1 VEKAESLF
9 QNDPPRPAQPGRRP
23 GDPRAIRAAL
33 DEGPSP
39 LSWDERLE
47 LLDAAARALRA
58 RIQGRQGAPPESPEA
73 RLAERLGWPR
83 WPGEEDV
90 VARFEALRE
99 SHELRIPHEGSGLS
113 LCAPDWR
120 ELTCEAFTR
129 VALEIAHGRAC
140 ILCADERAPE
150 LAELLHGVL
159 VGAGFPGERLALSG
173 SARRETLECWC
184 AAGGVGSLSAS
195 GSAASIVELRR
206 FAWERGL
213 TDQRLRSL
221 RCSSFV
227 LEEREDVH
235 RAAERVA
242 LSAFGPETC
251 GGQLPGQIAR
261 AFVPQERYS
270 SFVEALLEGL
280 GSCAQLSSPVPH
292 VDRAAARLTQR
303 AWIQGL
309 DEGATMI
316 SGGEEEMTADSL
328 RLPPTVFCNVEPHM
342 RSARR
347 QDPMPVQCLLRSS

>member
-1 VEKAESLF
+1 MKTE
-9 QNDPPRPAQPGRRP
+9 PW
-23 GDPRAIRAAL
+23 AAACCL
-33 DEGPSP
+33 VIDFIDEGPSP

-120 ELTCEAFTR
+120 ELTCDAFLR
-129 VALEIAHGRAC
+129 VAVELAQGRAC

-159 VGAGFPGERLALSG
+159 VEAGFPPERLALSG
-173 SARRETLECWC
+173 SARRETLEGWC

-206 FAWERGL
+206 FAWEHGL
-213 TDQRLRSL
+213 AVQRLRSL

-227 LEEREDVH
+227 LEEGQDVQQ
-235 RAAERVA
+235 AAERVA
-242 LSAFGPETC
+242 RSAFGPETC

-270 SFVEALLEGL
+270 AFVEALLEGL
-280 GSCAQLSSPVPH
+280 GSSDELSPPVPH
-292 VDRAAARLTQR
+292 VDREAAQLTR
-303 AWIQGL
+303 KAWIQGL

-316 SGGEEEMTADSL
+316 TGGEEERTADPL

-342 RSARR
+342 GAARR
-347 QDPMPVQCLLRSS
+347 QDPMPVLCLLRTS